1 MALKENILD
10 RAQKYIAKGYF
21 DKAAAEYRAAIELD
35 PKDISIRLRLGDLFV
50 KLGNKAEAIKEY
62 MEAAKANAQRGFNL
76 KAIAVFKQVLKL
88 DDANLD
94 VHNRLAELYA
104 KQRLI
109 VDAISEYT
117 YIIGVFEKKGKTND
131 VIELLKKMAD
141 IDAENAGIR
150 LKLAEYY
157 QRLGFDK
164 DALAEYCGVFDKLFS
179 QNKFDKAEKVILGL
193 FSRYPGEV
201 QALTRL
207 TRLYKTRSDSSQFIR
222 YSEMLLDYY
231 RSAEDEEGAKAICR
245 DILEA
250 APDHRES
257 LRFLEMFSPRQPEP
271 SRAAASYQEAAAE
284 EKPLPKATAPVAEA
298 EPPVSEEI
306 EESAPL
312 IEFPEEASAPPV
324 SPASEPPS
332 EEPIAAA
339 QAVKEEE
346 IEISLEGFEETME
359 ARPARSEELSPVEA
373 QPVEVE
379 TGIKLEMEEA
389 PLEAL
394 KEEALPEPVSASE
407 EAAEAQPAPE
417 TVLEAAAGTEAEVP
431 SETAVRETLPVEEA
445 LPAEA
450 PVHEEAAVSALPQ
463 ESNEEGFVEKEA
475 EEALLAI
482 ESMQAEEALK
492 QEALPE
498 PLPSEA
504 VKEEAPPPVEE
515 ALLKPT
521 EEATEAE
528 TLIEMQE
535 GIQEAAAKEAAAEA
549 EAEEEPPAIAIE
561 ERAAEE
567 VLEQSV
573 APPAAEEEAR
583 LEAEAAATEEK
594 EAHEPLREDRVEKDI
609 SEAISELMEKMEPEP
624 HPLNAFPEKV
634 AEEAGAERKED
645 EFVDLSEEL
654 GIERGVEG
662 FTRPHPKP
670 LEAADELLSGIE
682 KQLGMEDTETHYNLG
697 IAYMEMELYKE
708 ASNEFKVGLRDARL
722 AFDCYMRLGLCA
734 MAQSNPD
741 EAIIYYLKALQIDS
755 KAHEDIKDLRYK
767 PSTGKEKIQFKSSIS
782 RRKGIMYELGLA
794 YEAAAGYEEA
804 AEVFKSIYDMDPDFR
819 DVASKVQTSAHLGE
833 FIPADDDMI
842 EVELL

>member
-21 DKAAAEYRAAIELD
+21 DKAAAEYRSAIELD

-117 YIIGVFEKKGKTND
+117 YIMGAFEKKGKTND

-141 IDAENAGIR
+141 IDSENAGIR

-201 QALTRL
+201 RALTRL

-231 RSAEDEEGAKAICR
+231 KSAEDEEGAKAICR
-245 DILEA
+245 EILEA
-250 APDHRES
+250 APDHLES
-257 LRFLEMFSPRQPEP
+257 LRFMEMFSPRQPEP
-271 SRAAASYQEAAAE
+271 SRAAAPYQEAAAE
-284 EKPLPKATAPVAEA
+284 EKPLPKAAALAEEA
-298 EPPVSEEI
+298 APPVSEET

-312 IEFPEEASAPPV
+312 IEFPEEASAPLV
-324 SPASEPPS
+324 SQAPLPPS
-332 EEPIAAA
+332 EEPLAAA
-339 QAVKEEE
+339 QAAKEEEE

-359 ARPARSEELSPVEA
+359 AQPVEA
-373 QPVEVE
+373 GIE
-379 TGIKLEMEEA
+379 IKLEMEEA
-389 PLEAL
+389 PQEAL
-394 KEEALPEPVSASE
+394 KEEALLEPVSA
-407 EAAEAQPAPE
+407 ADAHPAPE
-417 TVLEAAAGTEAEVP
+417 TVLEAAAGFEAEVP
-431 SETAVRETLPVEEA
+431 LETAVRETLPVEAA

-450 PVHEEAAVSALPQ
+450 PIPEEAAPSALPQ
-463 ESNEEGFVEKEA
+463 EPKEEGFVEKEA

-492 QEALPE
+492 QEALPK

-504 VKEEAPPPVEE
+504 VKEEAPPLLEE

-521 EEATEAE
+521 EEATVAE

-535 GIQEAAAKEAAAEA
+535 GIQEAAAKEAEAEA
-549 EAEEEPPAIAIE
+549 EAEEEPLAIAIE

-567 VLEQSV
+567 ALEQAV
-573 APPAAEEEAR
+573 APPLAEEGIR
-583 LEAEAAATEEK
+583 LEAEAVAAEEK
-594 EAHEPLREDRVEKDI
+594 EAHEPLHAPPLHEDRVEKDI
-609 SEAISELMEKMEPEP
+609 SEAITELMEKMEPEP

-634 AEEAGAERKED
+634 TEEAGTERKED

-734 MAQSNPD
+734 MSQSNPD

-755 KAHEDIKDLRYK
+755 KTHEDIKDLSYK
-767 PSTGKEKIQFKSSIS
+767 PSTGKEKLQFKSSIS

-804 AEVFKSIYDMDPDFR
+804 AEVFKAIYDMDPDFR
-819 DVASKVQTSAHLGE
+819 DVASKVQASAHSGE

>member
-21 DKAAAEYRAAIELD
+21 DKAVAEYRAAIELD

-88 DDANLD
+88 DEANLD

-117 YIIGVFEKKGKTND
+117 YIMGAFEKKGKTNE
-131 VIELLKKMAD
+131 VIELLKKMTD
-141 IDAENAGIR
+141 IDPENAGIR

-193 FSRYPGEV
+193 FSRYPGEA
-201 QALTRL
+201 QALVRIA
-207 TRLYKTRSDSSQFIR
+207 RLYKTRSDSSQFIR

-231 RSAEDEEGAKAICR
+231 KNVEDEDGARAVCAE
-245 DILEA
+245 ILES
-250 APDHRES
+250 APDHREG
-257 LRFLEMFSPRQPEP
+257 LKFMERFSPKQPEP
-271 SRAAASYQEAAAE
+271 PRGAASYQEVIAEEKAPPLAAPPAEEPQPLAAE
-284 EKPLPKATAPVAEA
+284 EP
-298 EPPVSEEI
+298 

-324 SPASEPPS
+324 FAAPLPRSADALAAVQSAR
-332 EEPIAAA
+332 EEA
-339 QAVKEEE
+339 E
-346 IEISLEGFEETME
+346 IEISLEGFEETM
-359 ARPARSEELSPVEA
+359 AA
-373 QPVEVE
+373 QPAHLEESAPAEAGPEE
-379 TGIKLEMEEA
+379 TNIEIKLEMEEA
-389 PLEAL
+389 PVANVPQSAFAEEKEVKDTVRMLETPT
-394 KEEALPEPVSASE
+394 EAG
-407 EAAEAQPAPE
+407 AEIDVGTA
-417 TVLEAAAGTEAEVP
+417 LEAA
-431 SETAVRETLPVEEA
+431 VREARFIEEA

-450 PVHEEAAVSALPQ
+450 PIPEEAALPPRPQ
-463 ESNEEGFVEKEA
+463 EPKEEEFAEKEA

-482 ESMQAEEALK
+482 EAMQAEEALK
-492 QEALPE
+492 EEAAPE
-498 PLPSEA
+498 SPPIETVKEDA
-504 VKEEAPPPVEE
+504 VKEEATP
-515 ALLKPT
+515 LLKEVLLMPT

-528 TLIEMQE
+528 AIIEIQE
-535 GIQEAAAKEAAAEA
+535 EMQEAAAKEA
-549 EAEEEPPAIAIE
+549 EEKTVAIE
-561 ERAAEE
+561 EHAADERLEE
-567 VLEQSV
+567 AV
-573 APPAAEEEAR
+573 APPVAEEQIR
-583 LEAEAAATEEK
+583 LEAEAVATEEN
-594 EAHEPLREDRVEKDI
+594 EAPEPLRAPPLHEDRIEKDI
-609 SEAISELMEKMEPEP
+609 SEAITELMEKMEPP
-624 HPLNAFPEKV
+624 APLLNVFPEKV
-634 AEEAGAERKED
+634 IEDAGTERKED
-645 EFVDLSEEL
+645 EFVDLSAEL
-654 GIERGVEG
+654 GIEGGVEG
-662 FTRPHPKP
+662 FTRPQPKP
-670 LEAADELLSGIE
+670 LDAADELLSGIE
-682 KQLGMEDTETHYNLG
+682 KQLGREDTETHYNLG

-734 MAQSNPD
+734 MAQSSPD

-755 KAHEDIKDLRYK
+755 KTHEDIMDLKYR
-767 PSTGKEKIQFKSSIS
+767 PSTGKEKLQFKSSMS

-804 AEVFKSIYDMDPDFR
+804 AEVFKAIYDIDPDFR
-819 DVASKVQTSAHLGE
+819 DVGSKVQASAHSGE
-833 FIPADDDMI
+833 FTPADDDMI